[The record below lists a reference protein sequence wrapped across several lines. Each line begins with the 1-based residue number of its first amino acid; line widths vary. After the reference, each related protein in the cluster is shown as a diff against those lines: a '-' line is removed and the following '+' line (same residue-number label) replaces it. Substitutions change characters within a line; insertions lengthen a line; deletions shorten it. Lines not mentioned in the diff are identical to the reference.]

1 LLNALALMV
10 AALNPRTGPA
20 QIATVLLTLPLAER
34 QPVENRRSLVRL
46 LSNHIIIHL
55 DLLCQLLVTAR
66 PQLNM
71 TDKFRIGHLLLH
83 KLFASTNPSFVANAA
98 NFTNGTQAREAFEN
112 GLAKLLAQQVNLAE
126 ELDHI
131 AGQANEASKA
141 FRQSLLHNETS
152 HWAYA
157 RRIFA
162 DRQSVQLELARNGQ
176 LRRSFPFLDLL
187 LDDENGMR
195 KLNALQYLGEAMRFV
210 ALVRTVLLGEIT
222 LEEANRMTI
231 AQGLEKITEIVLQ
244 KTILLDRGRPV
255 ASRDHV
261 MHLF

>member
-20 QIATVLLTLPLAER
+20 QIAALVLTLPVEER
-34 QPVENRRSLVRL
+34 QPVEDRRSLVQL
-46 LSNHIIIHL
+46 LSNHVIVHL

-83 KLFASTNPSFVANAA
+83 KLFASKNPSFLANKADFA
-98 NFTNGTQAREAFEN
+98 IGTQAREAFEN
-112 GLAKLLAQQVNLAE
+112 GLAELLVQQVNLAG

-131 AGQANEASKA
+131 AGQSDEASKV

-162 DRQSVQLELARNGQ
+162 DRQSG
-176 LRRSFPFLDLL
+176 
-187 LDDENGMR
+187 
-195 KLNALQYLGEAMRFV
+195 
-210 ALVRTVLLGEIT
+210 
-222 LEEANRMTI
+222 
-231 AQGLEKITEIVLQ
+231 
-244 KTILLDRGRPV
+244 
-255 ASRDHV
+255 
-261 MHLF
+261 